1 MKRKTKTA
9 FTSVLLLLLAVV
21 MVVAAAPLSGFV
33 GLELPGWMTA
43 EAATSGIYT
52 YEIADGEATITS
64 CSTSASG
71 AITIPSTL
79 GGYPVTGIG
88 DSAFQDCSSLTSIA
102 IPNSVTS
109 IGNYAFHCCYSLTS
123 VTIPNSVT
131 SIGTWAFADCTSLT
145 SVTIPNSVT
154 SIGYAAFIRCSSL
167 KNVTIPDSVTS
178 IGDCAFFDCTSLT
191 SVTIGNS
198 VEFIGGGAF
207 DSCTGLTSVTIPDSV
222 TSIGEQ
228 AFHLCESLTS
238 VAIPD
243 SVTSIG
249 KNAFASCKNLTGV
262 TIGSGVEN
270 MGDVAFWNCDSLTS
284 IMVDENN
291 KNYSSADGVLFNKN
305 KTVLIQYP
313 IGNKKTSY
321 TIPNSVTS
329 IGNWAFDGCTS
340 LTSVTIPNSVT
351 SIGDDA
357 FSGCSS
363 LTSVT
368 IPNSVT
374 SIGAYAFWCCSSLTS
389 VTIPNSVT
397 SIGSAAFASCSSLES
412 VTIPHSVTNIG
423 DSAFIYCDKLTDV
436 HYSGTEEEW
445 KAITIG
451 SDNDPLLN
459 ATIHYNLKAISVSP
473 SSSTIV
479 KGTTL
484 QLKATFTPSNY
495 SNKNVVWNSSNTSV
509 ATVSGTGKVTAK
521 AAGTAT
527 ITVKTSDGSKSS
539 SCKVTVTSDQ
549 IKVKS
554 VKMNCSSLNL
564 SDGTCE
570 DLTATITPKNA
581 TNKKVTWS
589 SSNTNVA
596 TVDQNGMITTV
607 APGQAVI
614 TVKTSDGGYTA
625 TCTVNVF
632 EHDISS
638 VNVKYKKGS
647 VDLSFSAD
655 YVARDSAN
663 YNHQLAQLC
672 SSLAMIGYDRDNNI
686 EDALVKIGM
695 DKDEIVIK
703 KDAGRN
709 HINYIMANRK
719 VFVNGKTYTVV
730 FIGLI
735 GSHDRQ
741 WESNFDPATDPAT
754 GKRNYKTTMHL
765 GFKSARD
772 FAYEALKTYINST
785 LCINKSETKIV
796 IFGHSRGAATAN
808 LLGAYLIDGA
818 GNLASKENIYTY
830 TFATPNTIY
839 VGNNNNKSKAPYN
852 RIFNFV
858 NPEDFVTKVLPSQW
872 GFGRYGKTYVLPSK
886 TNESSKSYKTYLSN
900 MQKKYKQYTLESY
913 SPYPKGECATYEA
926 VTGITRNVKSIND
939 FYNTVYG
946 NKGPLSIYLTPYK
959 FFQSTVVL
967 LAREKYADA
976 IPGILNAYAS
986 APFYGQ
992 TLNYLITSAGN
1003 EFGLAKAF
1011 SMAHCPETYAAYL
1024 NSMTEKQTVEY
1035 ESLRHT
1041 KSHYI
1046 GKVNC
1051 PVDIEIYEKE
1061 TGELVGRIINN
1072 VVDEEVAAKE
1082 NSVVMNVDGD
1092 SKTFWLPSTEDY
1104 GVRLIGNDSGTMDY
1118 SLIEYDPDVGEI
1130 ERTNYFDVPIEED
1143 FEMIGEFIS
1152 DDNEENETFVLT
1164 NELGDIVENTEILSK
1179 DSQNGL
1185 SVAITVEGV
1194 GSVSYDENY
1203 TRGDYVNLIATPD
1216 ENNEFLG
1223 WYIEGDLIST
1233 DPQYSFVIKDN
1244 VSFTAQFTNV
1254 IVDATSISIDKK
1266 SVTATVD
1273 TEDIMLTATI
1283 TPSNA
1288 TDKRVVWSSS
1298 DENVATVSELGF
1310 VTPISPG
1317 KAIITAST
1325 SDGKYSDSSEIY
1337 VFDSDRNVGIF
1348 VDGITLKKGETLN
1361 VEYAIIHENATDYE
1375 CVWSSSDESVA
1386 TVDERGVV
1394 TGVKKG
1400 EATVTLTVI
1409 NSDGSTD
1416 SDSVNV
1422 TVKGS
1427 FLDTL
1432 LSILLAPVNLIV
1444 SLFKAII
1451 GLFK

>member
-9 FTSVLLLLLAVV
+9 FTSVLSLLLAVV
-21 MVVAAAPLSGFV
+21 MVVGAAPLSGFV
-33 GLELPGWMTA
+33 GLDLPGWMTA

-52 YEIADGEATITS
+52 YEIANGKATITD

-79 GGYPVTGIG
+79 GGYPVTSIG
-88 DSAFQDCSSLTSIA
+88 DDAFRDCKSLTSVT

-109 IGNYAFHCCYSLTS
+109 IGDRVFVDCSSLTSVTIPNSVTIIGWYAFESCSSLTNITVDSSNKYYSSADGVLFNKNKTVLIRYPMGNARTSYTIPNSVTSIGSSAFHWCDSLTS

-131 SIGTWAFADCTSLT
+131 SIGTWAFS
-145 SVTIPNSVT
+145 
-154 SIGYAAFIRCSSL
+154 
-167 KNVTIPDSVTS
+167 
-178 IGDCAFFDCTSLT
+178 DCTSLT

-198 VEFIGGGAF
+198 V
-207 DSCTGLTSVTIPDSV
+207 
-222 TSIGEQ
+222 TSIG
-228 AFHLCESLTS
+228 
-238 VAIPD
+238 
-243 SVTSIG
+243 G
-249 KNAFASCKNLTGV
+249 
-262 TIGSGVEN
+262 
-270 MGDVAFWNCDSLTS
+270 
-284 IMVDENN
+284 
-291 KNYSSADGVLFNKN
+291 
-305 KTVLIQYP
+305 
-313 IGNKKTSY
+313 
-321 TIPNSVTS
+321 
-329 IGNWAFDGCTS
+329 
-340 LTSVTIPNSVT
+340 
-351 SIGDDA
+351 DA
-357 FSGCSS
+357 FISCSS

-368 IPNSVT
+368 IGNSVT
-374 SIGAYAFWCCSSLTS
+374 SIGDGAFR
-389 VTIPNSVT
+389 
-397 SIGSAAFASCSSLES
+397 
-412 VTIPHSVTNIG
+412 
-423 DSAFIYCDKLTDV
+423 YCRSLTDV
-436 HYSGTEEEW
+436 YYSGTQEQW

-459 ATIHYNLKAISVSP
+459 ATIHYNFKAISVSP

-632 EHDISS
+632 KHDISS

-672 SSLAMIGYDRDNNI
+672 SSLAMIGYDSDNNI

-695 DKDEIVIK
+695 DKDEDEIVIK

-709 HINYIMANRK
+709 HIDYIMANRK

-1092 SKTFWLPSTEDY
+1092 SKTFWLPSTEGY

>member
-1 MKRKTKTA
+1 MKRKAKTA
-9 FTSVLLLLLAVV
+9 FTSVLSLLLAVV
-21 MVVAAAPLSGFV
+21 MVVGAAPLSGFV
-33 GLELPGWMTA
+33 GLELPLWMTA

-52 YEIADGEATITS
+52 YEIANGKATITD

-79 GGYPVTGIG
+79 GGYPVTSIG
-88 DSAFQDCSSLTSIA
+88 DDAFSQCT
-102 IPNSVTS
+102 
-109 IGNYAFHCCYSLTS
+109 SLTS
-123 VTIPNSVT
+123 VTIPDSVT
-131 SIGTWAFADCTSLT
+131 SIGENVFWNCNRLTSVTIPDSVTSIGEDAFHYCTRLT

-154 SIGYAAFIRCSSL
+154 SIGYYAFGYCL
-167 KNVTIPDSVTS
+167 
-178 IGDCAFFDCTSLT
+178 SLT
-191 SVTIGNS
+191 NIT
-198 VEFIGGGAF
+198 
-207 DSCTGLTSVTIPDSV
+207 
-222 TSIGEQ
+222 
-228 AFHLCESLTS
+228 
-238 VAIPD
+238 
-243 SVTSIG
+243 
-249 KNAFASCKNLTGV
+249 
-262 TIGSGVEN
+262 
-270 MGDVAFWNCDSLTS
+270 
-284 IMVDENN
+284 VDENN
-291 KNYSSADGVLFNKN
+291 KNYSSADGVLFNKD
-305 KTVLIQYP
+305 KTELILYP
-313 IGNKKTSY
+313 AGKAETSY
-321 TIPNSVTS
+321 TISNSVTS
-329 IGNWAFDGCTS
+329 IGRSAFEHCKS

-351 SIGDDA
+351 SIGYYA
-357 FSGCSS
+357 FRDCDS

-374 SIGAYAFWCCSSLTS
+374 SIGRWAFDDCTSLTSVTIGNSVTSIDSSAFSGCTSMTNIAVDSSNKYYSSADGVLFNKKKTELIQYPIGNKRTSYIIPNSVTSIGGLAFEGCSSLTSVIIPDSVTSIGGFAFQSCSSLTS
-389 VTIPNSVT
+389 VTIGNSVT
-397 SIGSAAFASCSSLES
+397 SIGRWAFDDCTS
-412 VTIPHSVTNIG
+412 
-423 DSAFIYCDKLTDV
+423 LTDV
-436 HYSGTEEEW
+436 YYSGTQEQW

-484 QLKATFTPSNY
+484 QLKVTFTPSNY
-495 SNKNVVWNSSNTSV
+495 SNKNVVWKSSNTSV

-632 EHDISS
+632 KHDISS

-672 SSLAMIGYDRDNNI
+672 SSLAMIGYDSDNNI
-686 EDALVKIGM
+686 EDALLKIGM
-695 DKDEIVIK
+695 DKDEDEIVIK
-703 KDAGRN
+703 KDSGRN

-754 GKRNYKTTMHL
+754 GKRNYQTTMHL

-946 NKGPLSIYLTPYK
+946 NKGPLSINLTPYK

-1092 SKTFWLPSTEDY
+1092 SKTFWLPSTEGY

-1143 FEMIGEFIS
+1143 LEMIGEFIS

-1223 WYIEGDLIST
+1223 WYIGGDLIST

-1432 LSILLAPVNLIV
+1432 LSIVLAPVNLIV
-1444 SLFKAII
+1444 GLFKLII
-1451 GLFK
+1451 GLFV